1 MNRIFTVFTV
11 LFTLSFMIFSCSGRD
26 DDKGNPSGYIQIST
40 NERLN
45 IDNVNVHEMLNY
57 NSTNKNVY
65 IFSFTNIG
73 KVNSNGITATKR
85 VQMGVEFPNNE
96 ILDGDFNYQNSTR
109 KMEYASTWYMDFDGA
124 SGKSEQISSEG
135 KCSIKRIGRDRFTVT
150 FSFKTGPDRIISGEY
165 SGRVIIHDEKM

>member
-11 LFTLSFMIFSCSGRD
+11 LFTLSFMIFSCSIRD

-40 NERLN
+40 NEKLN

-57 NSTNKNVY
+57 NFTNKNVY

-73 KVNSNGITATKR
+73 KVNSNGVTATKT

-135 KCSIKRIGRDRFTVT
+135 KCSIKRIGRDRFTIT
-150 FSFKTGPDRIISGEY
+150 FSFKTGSDRIISGEY
-165 SGRVIIHDEKM
+165 SGKVIIHEEKM